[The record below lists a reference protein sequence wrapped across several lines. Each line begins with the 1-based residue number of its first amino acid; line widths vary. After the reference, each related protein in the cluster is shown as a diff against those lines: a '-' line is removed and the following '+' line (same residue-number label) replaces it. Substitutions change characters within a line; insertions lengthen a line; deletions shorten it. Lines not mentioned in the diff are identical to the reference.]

1 MLAAM
6 MLVPVTSAA
15 ASPASKAKNK
25 KKAKTEVVAQES
37 KPAPKK
43 KVSP

>member
-15 ASPASKAKNK
+15 ASPATKAKNK
-25 KKAKTEVVAQES
+25 KKAKTE
-37 KPAPKK
+37 KPAAE
-43 KVSP
+43 